1 MAPGP
6 ELIRGERHGQR
17 QPIGAAPA
25 PSPTALKITLAA
37 RLRLRGLPD
46 MVGGHPRPGHRHG
59 PEPPLAPATLLVVD
73 ETTVTAFFT
82 PAVGATR
89 VAP

>member
-46 MVGGHPRPGHRHG
+46 MVGGIRAQVIDKDRNPHWPRPPSWRWTR
-59 PEPPLAPATLLVVD
+59 PP
-73 ETTVTAFFT
+73 
-82 PAVGATR
+82 
-89 VAP
+89 